1 MNTVICQDAKSIAE
15 CNSINWDKLSGKT
28 VFITGATGFIGSC
41 LIRGLMHRNLHMGA
55 DIRIV
60 AMVRNIKKA
69 EKLFCDYLG
78 SGFLS
83 FATGDVCSPVNYD
96 GKVDFIIH
104 CASNA
109 APNEYASDPVGTMKT
124 NFYGTF
130 NLLDF
135 AKKNNVEKF
144 LYVSTIEVYGNTDN
158 EADIPEDGYGY
169 IDAVNPRSCYPI
181 SKKACETATVCYGK
195 QFEMPVSIGR
205 LSYIFGA
212 GIKKDDSKV
221 VAILTR
227 AASENSEMV
236 LKSKGEQRRSYTYI
250 SDAITGLLTVLLE
263 GENGQ
268 AYNIASSL
276 CETTIANMGKV
287 LEEIYYN
294 NGVRL
299 RFDLPNEEDKKK
311 FSPIRDAVLS
321 NKKLKAL
328 GWNEMV
334 NLRDGLEKMT
344 ESFREDN

>member
-1 MNTVICQDAKSIAE
+1 MNTVICQDAKSVAE

-41 LIRGLMHRNLHMGA
+41 LIRGLMHRNQHMDA
-55 DIRIV
+55 DIKIV
-60 AMVRNIKKA
+60 AMVRNKEKA
-69 EKLFCDYLG
+69 EKLFCDYIE

-83 FATGDVCSPVNYD
+83 FVTGDVCSPVNYD
-96 GKVDFIIH
+96 SKVDFIIH

-135 AKKNNVEKF
+135 AKKNNAEKF

-158 EADIPEDGYGY
+158 ESDIPEDGYGY

-195 QFEMPVSIGR
+195 QYEMPVSIGR

-263 GENGQ
+263 GENGH

-299 RFDLPNEEDKKK
+299 RFDLPNEDDKKK

-344 ESFREDN
+344 ESFREEN